1 MRWMMSPD
9 VVKQRLDESLVLVHL
24 ATDRILELNDT
35 AATLLELLSS
45 GLSDKEAEERLMELF
60 DVDASALREEMDAC
74 LHALQSEGVLL
85 ADAA

>member
-1 MRWMMSPD
+1 MMSPD

-60 DVDASALREEMDAC
+60 DVDPASLREEMDAC